1 MREHII
7 IAVSNQKGGVGK
19 TTTTL
24 NLGAALA
31 ALGKKV
37 LVVDNDIQGSLT
49 LALGYTPAT
58 LTKTLA
64 NLINIAIDYPED
76 LETSLPEV
84 IQPTTSGMDLLPANS
99 RLGDAAIRLQMMQFS
114 HSPLSAEIALSSEKI
129 MRAILTPL
137 LSTYDYI
144 LIDCGLKH
152 EILTINALVA
162 ADYCILPVQAHY
174 LASEGIPE
182 VLRMIRFIREKLNP
196 DLKVAGILL
205 TMYQSRPVLCQEV
218 HNTIKETYGCS
229 IPVFQRPIEYS
240 IRVAESPAAGKSI
253 LTYEPKNPAARS
265 YRCLAEEVLHFE

>member
-37 LVVDNDIQGSLT
+37 LVVDNDFQGSLT
-49 LALGYTPAT
+49 LALGYTPTT
-58 LTKTLA
+58 LKKTLA

-84 IQPTTSGMDLLPANS
+84 IQPTTSGMDLLPTNS

-114 HSPLSAEIALSSEKI
+114 HSPLSAESVLSSEKI
-129 MRAILTPL
+129 LRAILTPL

-182 VLRMIRFIREKLNP
+182 VLRMIRFIREKLNSN
-196 DLKVAGILL
+196 LKVAGILL

-218 HNTIKETYGCS
+218 HKTIIETYGCS

-253 LTYEPKNPAARS
+253 LTYEPKTPAARS